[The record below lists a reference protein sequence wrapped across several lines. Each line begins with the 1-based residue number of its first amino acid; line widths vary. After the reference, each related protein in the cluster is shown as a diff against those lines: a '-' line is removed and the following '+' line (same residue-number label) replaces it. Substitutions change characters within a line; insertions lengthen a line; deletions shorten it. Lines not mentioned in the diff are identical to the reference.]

1 MNWKLKAAVQRAC
14 AALPL
19 GREAVYYSLQRTF
32 GLLGDPD
39 RPFMMQR
46 ATALMATELRAH
58 GFDLRDKRVMEVGTG
73 WRVDMPIGLHL
84 CGVRSIIT
92 YDLHRYLKPRLVMS
106 AVAALAR
113 DRRVVSDTFR
123 DLADPAEVEQRLD
136 RLARAS
142 NIREL
147 FRLMGIEYRAPA
159 DATRSGLPSGSVDL
173 HMSFTVLQHVP
184 YAVLVDI
191 LREASRV
198 LSPTGVACHH
208 IDLSDQFAQADPSIT
223 RSNFLRFSDDEW
235 ATYSGNQ
242 FAYHNRLRVADY
254 ERLYRDAGH
263 QIVSWVTEID
273 DRSRKELANG
283 FRVAERFRGLTP
295 EVLATDTVRA
305 ISRAGKGLGGSG

>member
-46 ATALMATELRAH
+46 ATALMATGLRAH

-84 CGVRSIIT
+84 CGARSIVT
-92 YDLHRYLKPRLVMS
+92 YDLNRYLKPALVMS
-106 AVAALAR
+106 AVAAFAR
-113 DRRVVSDTFR
+113 RRKAVSDIFR
-123 DLADPAEVEQRLD
+123 DLADPADVEQRLD
-136 RLARAS
+136 RLARAG
-142 NIREL
+142 NVREV
-147 FRLMGIEYRAPA
+147 FRVAGIDYRAPA

-173 HMSFTVLQHVP
+173 HMSFTVLQHIP
-184 YAVLVDI
+184 YTVLVDL

-198 LSPTGVACHH
+198 LSPQGLACHH
-208 IDLSDQFAQADPSIT
+208 IDLSDQFAQADPSIS
-223 RSNFLRFSDDEW
+223 RSNFLRFSDAEW
-235 ATYSGNQ
+235 ATYSSNQ

-263 QIVSWVTEID
+263 QIVGWETEID
-273 DRSRKELANG
+273 ERSRNELANG
-283 FRVAERFRGLTP
+283 FRVASRFQGLTP
-295 EVLATDTVRA
+295 EVLATDTIRA
-305 ISRAGKGLGGSG
+305 ISRASR

>member
-46 ATALMATELRAH
+46 ATALMVTELRGH

-84 CGVRSIIT
+84 CGVRSIVT
-92 YDLHRYLKPRLVMS
+92 YDLHRYLKPRLVMA

-113 DRRVVSDTFR
+113 QRKTVSDIFR
-123 DLADPAEVEQRLD
+123 TVADPAEVQFRLE
-136 RLARAS
+136 RLAHAS
-142 NIREL
+142 NIGEL
-147 FRLMGIEYRAPA
+147 FRIIGIEYRAPA
-159 DATRSGLPSGSVDL
+159 DATRSGLPGGSVDL
-173 HMSFTVLQHVP
+173 HMSFTVLQHIP
-184 YAVLVDI
+184 YTVLVDI
-191 LREASRV
+191 MREAGRV
-198 LSPTGVACHH
+198 LSPDGLACHH
-208 IDLSDQFAQADPSIT
+208 IDLSDQFAQADSSIS
-223 RSNFLRFSDDEW
+223 RSNFLRFSDEEW

-263 QIVSWVTEID
+263 QIVSWETEID
-273 DRSRKELANG
+273 DRSRNELANG
-283 FRVAERFRGLTP
+283 FRVADRFQGLTP

-305 ISRAGKGLGGSG
+305 ISRARR